1 MSIRDEL
8 PALAIFV
15 ALVGTALSNGGF
27 FPGSWTA
34 ATVGFLWLIAIAL
47 LLGMPLELTA
57 VEFAWLALLAAVAL
71 WTALSISWSLNVRE
85 SAFEVRRDVVCV
97 SAAAALLLLG
107 TRRSAA
113 HLVTAVWGAVS
124 VVVVY
129 ALARYL
135 LAPELR
141 SDQFQVNLLFRP
153 LGYAN
158 ALGIFAGLGGV
169 LAAALTARA
178 GTQWLR
184 SLAAA
189 SLAPLAAAVWLT
201 SSRASALAVAVAL
214 VVMLVIDRRRFDLL
228 AAMIVTGPLV
238 LVIVALSERA

>member
-47 LLGMPLELTA
+47 LLGVPLELTA
-57 VEFAWLALLAAVAL
+57 VEFAWLALLAAVAV
-71 WTALSISWSLNVRE
+71 WTALSISWSLNARE
-85 SAFEVRRDVVCV
+85 SVFEVRRDLVYV
-97 SAAAALLLLG
+97 SAAAAILLLG

-113 HLVTAVWGAVS
+113 HVLSAVWGAAG

-135 LAPELR
+135 LAAELR
-141 SDQFQVNLLFRP
+141 PDQFQV
-153 LGYAN
+153 
-158 ALGIFAGLGGV
+158 
-169 LAAALTARA
+169 
-178 GTQWLR
+178 
-184 SLAAA
+184 
-189 SLAPLAAAVWLT
+189 APL
-201 SSRASALAVAVAL
+201 
-214 VVMLVIDRRRFDLL
+214 F
-228 AAMIVTGPLV
+228 
-238 LVIVALSERA
+238 